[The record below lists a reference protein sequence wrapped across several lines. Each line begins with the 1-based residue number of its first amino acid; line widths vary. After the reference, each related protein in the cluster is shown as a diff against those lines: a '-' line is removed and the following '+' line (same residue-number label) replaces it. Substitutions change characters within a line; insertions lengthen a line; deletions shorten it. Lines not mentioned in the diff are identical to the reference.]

1 VGCGAAAGRLYL
13 MRTRS
18 GPGPGRC
25 PAGTRRA
32 TAPSVQRYLTQ
43 TIAPAV
49 PVATV
54 MLSVVPG
61 CILQL
66 ALTGPEAVS
75 EAPRAVRALWP

>member
-1 VGCGAAAGRLYL
+1 V
-13 MRTRS
+13 RS
-18 GPGPGRC
+18 G
-25 PAGTRRA
+25 A
-32 TAPSVQRYLTQ
+32 VQRYLTQ

-66 ALTGPEAVS
+66 ARTGPEAVS